1 MQENNIVQSNEL
13 EQKVSDKYNTYL
25 QESKDNRIKVEA
37 TWMEIDSMM
46 DGNHYV
52 YYDKVSRSIQQV
64 PVGRKGTIRRTVNK
78 MRSQE
83 KSLTNLVNKNEPGFN
98 ITPSIVPNATTEEVQ
113 KAKMEAEVI
122 QYKLQSLYKE
132 KHMKHKFKQ
141 AVRVGA
147 RYGVAVGHVCWDDKE
162 DEAELHIYTPWDVY
176 IDPTCGGDIK
186 KARYVIRAI
195 PVDIESIKRNPK
207 YKNTDFIKSEGDK
220 QAESEFRNQFL
231 QFKYPSVG
239 NKNKAILF
247 ECWQKDYSKMVEEEG
262 EKECTIKV
270 VSWIGDTLVR
280 EETINDDEYPFELY
294 YFNET
299 MGEMY
304 PRPLFAD
311 IISLNKSLDAIYS
324 FWEEYIA
331 SVGVGRY
338 LKHESVELNTQS
350 SGYHG
355 QMLTYS
361 GAHDGKG
368 IRALDI
374 PPLPQAVYAL
384 KEAVER
390 AMDELVGVST
400 LNMEAVARSG
410 ASGALIAQLQA
421 QQAANIGEPTENL
434 EYFATRIFERIV
446 DLMDHNY
453 SEARIVQSPDKNDM
467 KAYKIRGSKAVS
479 DVMPKQEDEISID
492 GDKFSISI
500 SIVPGSV
507 FSDIQKKQDIVEL
520 YDRKA
525 VDRQTLLEAYS
536 IGNVRET
543 LTRIQKEE
551 KERIDME
558 AEQKAKLGSVDNKL
572 AQEKQLQEQLQSMP
586 PMPQQEAPM
595 M

>member
-1 MQENNIVQSNEL
+1 MQENNIVQSNET
-13 EQKVSDKYNTYL
+13 QKISSKYSVYL

-46 DGNHYV
+46 DGNHYI

-83 KSLTNLVNKNEPGFN
+83 KQLTNLVNKNEPGFN
-98 ITPSIVPNATTEEVQ
+98 ITPSISPDATQEDIA
-113 KAKMEAEVI
+113 KAKIEAEVV
-122 QYKLQSLYKE
+122 QHKLQSLYKE

-147 RYGVAVGHVCWDDKE
+147 RYGVAIGHVCWDDKE
-162 DEAELHIYTPWDVY
+162 DEAELHIHTPWDVY
-176 IDPTCGGDIK
+176 IDPTCGGVIQ
-186 KARYVIRAI
+186 KARYIIRAV

-207 YKNTDFIKSEGDK
+207 YKNTEFIKAEGDK

-239 NKNKAILF
+239 NKNKAIMF
-247 ECWQKDYSKMVEEEG
+247 ECYQKDYKNMTTEDNG

-270 VSWIGDTLVR
+270 VSWIGDTLIR
-280 EETINDDEYPFELY
+280 EDTINDDEYPFELY
-294 YFNET
+294 YFNEI

-304 PRPLFAD
+304 PRPVFAD
-311 IISLNKSLDAIYS
+311 VISLNKSLDAIYS

-331 SVGVGRY
+331 TVGVGRY
-338 LKHESVELNTQS
+338 LKHESVELNTVS

-355 QMLTYS
+355 QVLTYS
-361 GAHDGKG
+361 GTQQNKPEPLA
-368 IRALDI
+368 I

-384 KEAVER
+384 KDAVER
-390 AMDELVGVST
+390 AMDEIIGVST
-400 LNMEAVARSG
+400 LNMESVARSG

-421 QQAANIGEPTENL
+421 QQASNIGEPTENL
-434 EYFATRIFERIV
+434 ELFATNIFERIV

-479 DVMPKQEDEISID
+479 DLIPKQEGEISID

-536 IGNVRET
+536 LGNVRET
-543 LTRIQKEE
+543 LNRIRKEE
-551 KERIDME
+551 QDRIDME
-558 AEQKAKLGSVDNKL
+558 AQQKAQLGTVDNKL
-572 AQEKQLQEQLQSMP
+572 EQEKQLQQQLQGIP
-586 PMPQQEAPM
+586 PTQQEAPM